1 MKKYIRQ
8 WEVTSR
14 ESPKIYK
21 SRGLFVRIPESIVHY
36 TVSLDYN
43 GEFSCTCD
51 EWAEHHDCDHITDV
65 LLTMKPFE
73 KYLRAL
79 AMWKKAIMENHV
91 DGIWDEIYEIAKNID
106 IDAVQVAFKIAFGE
120 KHKEATWG
128 ELKEMITTLKLPWFP
143 ALNVPPIIDFQE
155 SEYGFDIE
163 ESPLADI
170 YDLFYYGEYGKVRFN
185 TSYEEFLFVSKHR
198 GKKYVPILKCLDCGD
213 DDSLEPLVEESK
225 PFMFAMLTPTVA
237 VQIPTNL
244 IKAGR

>member
-8 WEVTSR
+8 WKVKSD
-14 ESPKIYK
+14 SDPNIYY
-21 SRGLFVRIPESIVHY
+21 IYY
-36 TVSLDYN
+36 TVSIDYN
-43 GEFSCTCD
+43 GNFSCNCN
-51 EWAEHHDCDHITDV
+51 EWSKNKDCVHVTDV

-79 AMWKKAIMENHV
+79 AMWKKAVMKNHI
-91 DGIWDEIYEIAKNID
+91 DGIWDEIYKIAKKID

-120 KHKEATWG
+120 AHEKAKWR

-143 ALNVPPIIDFQE
+143 ALNAPSVIDFQE

-198 GKKYVPILKCLDCGD
+198 GKKYAPILKCLDCGE
-213 DDSLEPLVEESK
+213 DDSLEPLVEDSE
-225 PFMFAMLTPTVA
+225 PFIFAMLTPAIA

>member
-1 MKKYIRQ
+1 MKKYILQ
-8 WEVTSR
+8 WKVKSD
-14 ESPKIYK
+14 SNPKVY
-21 SRGLFVRIPESIVHY
+21 Y
-36 TVSLDYN
+36 TVSLNHN
-43 GEFSCTCD
+43 GDFSCTCD

-79 AMWKKAIMENHV
+79 AMWKKAIMENHI
-91 DGIWDEIYEIAKNID
+91 DGIWDELYEIAKNID
-106 IDAVQVAFKIAFGE
+106 LVAAQVTFKIAFGE
-120 KHKEATWG
+120 TYKEAKWE
-128 ELKEMITTLKLPWFP
+128 ELKEMITTLQLPWFP
-143 ALNVPPIIDFQE
+143 ALNMPSAIDFQE

-170 YDLFYYGEYGKVRFN
+170 YDLFYYGENGKVRFN
-185 TSYEEFLFVSKHR
+185 TAYEEFLFVSKHR
-198 GKKYVPILKCLDCGD
+198 GKKYVPILKCLDCGE

-225 PFMFAMLTPTVA
+225 PFMFAMLTPTIA